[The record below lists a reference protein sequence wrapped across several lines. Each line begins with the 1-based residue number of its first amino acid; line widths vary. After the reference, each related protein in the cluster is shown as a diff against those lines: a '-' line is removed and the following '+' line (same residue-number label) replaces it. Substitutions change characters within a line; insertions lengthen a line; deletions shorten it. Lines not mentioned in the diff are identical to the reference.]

1 MCRRWNKSLSNW
13 IRTHIQTHLYKC
25 RVHNQLKV
33 WLLKQFALLMNLF
46 YLFTLL
52 KVQIHLPFLLSI
64 QFQTDWNQGDLI
76 TRFIK
81 ICQKTQTRGR
91 CSSLKAA
98 SKLKTFFS
106 ISVPMAWLGYPSI
119 KLYWVLVIAISINQ
133 DRFFKIRQSINE
145 TNDLDVSDKGKRIK
159 PSGRRSA
166 SICRDHGGPVEMS
179 RWFPSQAGVM
189 FWSLCQIPQLS
200 LHNTYP

>member
-1 MCRRWNKSLSNW
+1 
-13 IRTHIQTHLYKC
+13 
-25 RVHNQLKV
+25 
-33 WLLKQFALLMNLF
+33 MNLF

-159 PSGRRSA
+159 PSGRQSAGIMEGLWRWADDSLHRLASCSEVCARSPNLA
-166 SICRDHGGPVEMS
+166 YTILILNELQVLLFC
-179 RWFPSQAGVM
+179 A
-189 FWSLCQIPQLS
+189 SLCSSKASMSSWPFTFLLYCLAHLDFIS
-200 LHNTYP
+200 W